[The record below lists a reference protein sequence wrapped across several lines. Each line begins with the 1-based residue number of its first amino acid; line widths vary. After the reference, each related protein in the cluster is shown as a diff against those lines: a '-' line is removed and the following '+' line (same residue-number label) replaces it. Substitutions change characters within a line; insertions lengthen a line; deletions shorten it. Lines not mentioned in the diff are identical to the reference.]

1 MMYFLSRFEM
11 RMKGYSISLKETSE
25 DKILKVLNIK
35 STQVNNI
42 FTRSS
47 KLLHQQVSVLG
58 ILFGVFKG

>member
-1 MMYFLSRFEM
+1 MYFLSRFEM